1 MTQVTQTEGRIG
13 DSLTNAQFMNIHNLI
28 ADFSVMMRSK
38 NVRAFKDEEITLM
51 YEFANLGE
59 EHMESKSLTL
69 LNKLFDRAI
78 LKLADEHFVQSGN
91 VAFGFSLANF
101 RTSAFQYDMRRFH
114 DEEYEYFKFKYK
126 EKTEK
131 DQIAINMLNHMS
143 KDMGLTDLADR
154 YFYIKN
160 YQYMLNGKIPK
171 SLMKGQTIKEVIKG
185 KLHTEF
191 QEIIEKFASEL
202 EAKDTKLWAE
212 TKEKGVKISRVTY
225 CPINECFY
233 PESVID
239 KNIAHQIDYAVKV
252 FVYRLCDKLGGIKPK
267 FSIIDTS
274 TNISNER
281 KFELFVKFSDNSQ
294 FTLRG
299 SKVWN
304 TSPLGTSFIQ
314 YPITFHDIMV
324 EGERVDN
331 SEVNFKKAFK
341 I

>member
-13 DSLTNAQFMNIHNLI
+13 DSLTNTQFMNIHNLI
-28 ADFSVMMRSK
+28 ADFSVIMRSK
-38 NVRAFKDEEITLM
+38 NVKTFKDEEIALM
-51 YEFANLGE
+51 NEFLNLGE

-69 LNKLFDRAI
+69 LNKLFDRAV
-78 LKLADEHFVQSGN
+78 LKLADEHFVQSEN

-101 RTSAFQYDMRRFH
+101 RTSAFQYDMRRFL
-114 DEEYEYFKFKYK
+114 DTEYEYFKFKYK

-171 SLMKGQTIKEVIKG
+171 SLVKEQTVKEVIKG
-185 KLHTEF
+185 KLHVEF
-191 QEIIEKFASEL
+191 QEIIEKFANEL
-202 EAKDTKLWAE
+202 EAKETKLWAK
-212 TKEKGVKISRVTY
+212 TKENGVKIPYVTY
-225 CPINECFY
+225 DPVGEYFY
-233 PESVID
+233 DESVID
-239 KNIAHQIDYAVKV
+239 KNIAYQIDYAVKV

-267 FSIIDTS
+267 FSVTDTYS
-274 TNISNER
+274 NISDER
-281 KFELFVKFSDNSQ
+281 KFELFIKFSDNSQ

-304 TSPLGTSFIQ
+304 TSPLGTPFIQ

-324 EGERVDN
+324 EGKRVDN